1 MINKGKKDLVVWAI
15 ILCFLSAFSS
25 LSYVIT
31 AIFAFDK
38 MHFLYG
44 GIITAAEL
52 EVARTGD
59 IIIYS
64 LDTAIN
70 IAAAICL
77 IFYLKKAESNLTLG
91 RRLFFSG
98 LILNVFASPL
108 AIASI
113 LLYIAHFKYPDFER
127 VNADNIEEEIIIEA
141 SEDELKR
148 KIAKLRELK
157 ENGTITEEEF
167 EKELLKLL

>member
-1 MINKGKKDLVVWAI
+1 MINKGKKDFVVWAI
-15 ILCFLSAFSS
+15 ILCFLSAISS
-25 LSYVIT
+25 LGYVLT

-44 GIITAAEL
+44 VGITASEL
-52 EVARTGD
+52 EVARMGD

-70 IAAAICL
+70 VAAAICL
-77 IFYLKKAESNLTLG
+77 IFYLKKAEVNPPLG
-91 RRLFFSG
+91 KKLFFAG

-127 VNADNIEEEIIIEA
+127 VSDDSEQEIIVEA

-167 EKELLKLL
+167 EKELMKLL